1 MRSLTSIVAVNRDGV
16 IGRRNGL
23 PWRLRSDMRFFREQ
37 TLDNVVIMGRK
48 TFDSFGRGALPRRY
62 NIIISSHFA
71 LFPEDS
77 DCRTATGV
85 EDSLFRATLAPRIYK
100 DSFVIGGATIYEQ
113 FAPFVDRYLIT
124 LVEKE
129 VSDGD
134 TFFNQEPLGDPDAW
148 EIRPL
153 LSCPASEADEAEFT
167 IFEVLARNPELFRER
182 RELAIERARIAS
194 SEAGVTRSRPRGP
207 KSAAGDD
214 ASPSLF

>member
-23 PWRLRSDMRFFREQ
+23 PWRLRTDMKFFREQ

-62 NIIISSHFA
+62 NIIISSRFA

-100 DSFVIGGATIYEQ
+100 DGFVIGGATIYEQ

-129 VSDGD
+129 VPDGD

-153 LSCPASEADEAEFT
+153 LSCPASEADEADFT
-167 IFEVLARNPELFRER
+167 TFEVLARNPEQFRER
-182 RELAIERARIAS
+182 RELAIERARIAA
-194 SEAGVTRSRPRGP
+194 SEGRAARARSRGQ
-207 KSAAGDD
+207 KAAGGD
-214 ASPSLF
+214 ASPTLF

>member
-16 IGRRNGL
+16 IGRQNGL
-23 PWRLRSDMRFFREQ
+23 PWRLRSDMKFFREQ

-62 NIIISSHFA
+62 NIVISSHFG
-71 LFPEDS
+71 LFPEGS
-77 DCRTATGV
+77 DCQTATGV
-85 EDSLFRATLAPRIYK
+85 EDALFRATLAPRIYK
-100 DSFVIGGATIYEQ
+100 ESFVIGGATIYEQ

-124 LVEKE
+124 LVEKD

-153 LSCPASEADEAEFT
+153 ISCPASEADEADFT
-167 IFEVLARNPELFRER
+167 TFEVLARNPELFRER
-182 RELAIERARIAS
+182 RELAIERARIAA
-194 SEAGVTRSRPRGP
+194 SEGRAARTRSRGP
-207 KSAAGDD
+207 KAAGGD
-214 ASPSLF
+214 ASPTLF

>member
-182 RELAIERARIAS
+182 RELAIERARIAA
-194 SEAGVTRSRPRGP
+194 SEAGATRSRSRGP

>member
-77 DCRTATGV
+77 DCRTAAGV

-129 VSDGD
+129 VPDGD

-182 RELAIERARIAS
+182 RELAIERARIAT
-194 SEAGVTRSRPRGP
+194 SEGRAARPRGP
-207 KSAAGDD
+207 KSASGDE

>member
-16 IGRRNGL
+16 IGRQNGL

-37 TLDNVVIMGRK
+37 TLDNVVIMGRR
-48 TFDSFGRGALPRRY
+48 TFDSLGRGALPRRY
-62 NIIISSHFA
+62 NIVISSHFG

-77 DCRTATGV
+77 DCSTATGV

-100 DSFVIGGATIYEQ
+100 ESFVIGGASLYEQ
-113 FAPFVDRYLIT
+113 FAPYVDRYLIT
-124 LVEKE
+124 LVEKD
-129 VSDGD
+129 VPDGD
-134 TFFNQEPLGDPDAW
+134 TFFNQEPLGDPDEW

-167 IFEVLARNPELFRER
+167 IFEVLARNPEAFKER
-182 RELAIERARIAS
+182 RELAIERARIAA
-194 SEAGVTRSRPRGP
+194 SEAGTIRSRPRGP
-207 KSAAGDD
+207 KSASSGE